1 MDPNRS
7 PISPDTGRMSRPV
20 STNSEPESLAE
31 RIASANRD
39 RRRAST
45 TDVDLLIPDGWS
57 PKDLQ
62 ANSRR
67 WLSPRQM
74 GLLRKRMWKHELG
87 SVFLIMPLIV
97 FFVFA
102 AISEQRKSGYFTV
115 FVGVAAILMALL
127 IIVDVRV
134 RNVQADLTAGRVIK
148 AEGPIVDLFALR
160 PIGQARASIGLVVL
174 QYYGAPWDRGWRRD
188 LRYLKGLRRT
198 GVPVCAY
205 YLPRSC
211 LLVAAEPMM
220 DEGRSPPPVN
230 LELASGDRKDLGGEA
245 TAL

>member
-20 STNSEPESLAE
+20 STNSEAENLAE
-31 RIASANRD
+31 IASTSRD

-62 ANSRR
+62 ANRRR
-67 WLSPRQM
+67 WLSPRQI
-74 GLLRKRMWKHELG
+74 GLLRKRMWKYELG

-97 FFVFA
+97 FFIVA
-102 AISEQRKSGYFTV
+102 AMTEQRKSGYFIV
-115 FVGVAAILMALL
+115 LAGVAVILMALL

-174 QYYGAPWDRGWRRD
+174 QYYGAPWDRGWRKD
-188 LRYLKGLRRT
+188 LRYLKWLRRT
-198 GVPVCAY
+198 GMPVRAY

-211 LLVAAEPMM
+211 LLVAAEPTI
-220 DEGRSPPPVN
+220 DERRSPPPVIRV
-230 LELASGDRKDLGGEA
+230 LTSGDRKDLGGEA

>member
-1 MDPNRS
+1 MDPNRLQ
-7 PISPDTGRMSRPV
+7 ISPDTGRMSRPV

-62 ANSRR
+62 ANRR
-67 WLSPRQM
+67 CWLSPRQI
-74 GLLRKRMWKHELG
+74 GLLRKRMWKYELV
-87 SVFLIMPLIV
+87 SIIFTMPLIV

-160 PIGQARASIGLVVL
+160 PIGQARASIGPVVL
-174 QYYGAPWDRGWRRD
+174 QSYGAPWDRGWRKD
-188 LRYLKGLRRT
+188 LCYLKWLRRT
-198 GVPVCAY
+198 RVPVCAY

-220 DEGRSPPPVN
+220 DERRSPPPVIRV
-230 LELASGDRKDLGGEA
+230 LESGDRKDLGGEA